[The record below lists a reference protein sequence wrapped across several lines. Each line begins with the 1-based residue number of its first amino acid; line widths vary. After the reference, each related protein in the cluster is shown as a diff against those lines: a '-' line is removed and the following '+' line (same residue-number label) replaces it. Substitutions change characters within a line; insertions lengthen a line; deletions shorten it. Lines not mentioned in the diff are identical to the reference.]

1 MSPAAR
7 PARRLQEALP
17 LVPGALFLLALF
29 VVPLASLFLLS
40 LRPVDGYYEPLPG
53 FSLENYRNVFTSSYF
68 SESLGYTI
76 RTALLV
82 TVLCAM
88 LAYPVAWVLSR
99 STSRTFRM
107 LATIVVVSPLLSSV
121 VVRSFGWR
129 ALLSADGLF
138 NRVLIGVGLTD
149 RPLNLLSGQVT
160 VVVVIVHVLLP
171 FAVVTLAT
179 SLGRIDEGLLRA
191 SSSMGA
197 HPVRTFRQIIW
208 PLSIPGLIS
217 GAIIVFSLSMG
228 IYVTPM
234 LVGGA
239 NQPLAGLR
247 VYDQAMRVFNHPGAA
262 ALSFVL
268 FLVSLLVILL
278 LGAAGRAWD
287 RRIHE

>member
-1 MSPAAR
+1 MSR
-7 PARRLQEALP
+7 TTRSSKRLREAIP
-17 LVPGALFLLALF
+17 LAPGALFLLALF
-29 VVPLASLFLLS
+29 VVPLASLLLLS

-68 SESLGYTI
+68 SESLVYTI

-82 TVLCAM
+82 TVLCAV
-88 LAYPVAWVLSR
+88 LAYPVAWMLSR
-99 STSRTFRM
+99 STSKTFRM

-129 ALLSADGLF
+129 SLLSAEGLF
-138 NRVLIGVGLTD
+138 NRILIALGLTD
-149 RPLNLLSGQVT
+149 GPMNLLSGPIT
-160 VVVVIVHVLLP
+160 VVVVVVHVLLP

-197 HPVRTFRQIIW
+197 HPIRTFRQVIW

-217 GAIIVFSLSMG
+217 GGTIVFSLSMG

-268 FLVSLLVILL
+268 FLVSLVVILL
-278 LGAAGRAWD
+278 LTMAGRAWD
-287 RRIHE
+287 RRVHE